1 LSATNR
7 RKNVSTNLKTRP
19 AARLL
24 PLIVASLL
32 MFLWTQP
39 VSLAQVVSPSK
50 AVHVDPIV
58 GTWNCQI
65 PPAGGAPGFTVLKN
79 IHVGGTESEIDNAA
93 PPSQESPTIGTWV
106 NTGDRTYS
114 QNAYQMSWDP
124 SGNFIGTWNYT
135 GPMTL
140 SPSLKH
146 LNIQGTATLVDG
158 NGTVVT
164 TFPFTASCAR
174 L

>member
-1 LSATNR
+1 MSA
-7 RKNVSTNLKTRP
+7 NLKTRR

-32 MFLWTQP
+32 TFPWTQP
-39 VSLAQVVSPSK
+39 VSLSQVVSPSK
-50 AVHVDPIV
+50 ALHADPIV
-58 GTWNCQI
+58 GTGNCQI
-65 PPAGGAPGFTVLKN
+65 PPAGGEPGFTVLKN
-79 IHVGGTESEIDNAA
+79 IHAGGTESEIDNAA

-140 SPSLKH
+140 NRSLKH
-146 LNIQGTATLVDG
+146 LDIQGTATLVDG